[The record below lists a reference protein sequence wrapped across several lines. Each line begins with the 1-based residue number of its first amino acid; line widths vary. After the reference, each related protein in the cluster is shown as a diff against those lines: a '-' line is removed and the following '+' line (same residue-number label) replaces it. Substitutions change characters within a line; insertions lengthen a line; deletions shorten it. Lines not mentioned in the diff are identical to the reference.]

1 VIHEGAPDTFSP
13 LNQNVIPN
21 LNQSSTSTS
30 ITTEPETPK
39 GNITRL
45 IEQEFEGSG
54 IRYGFVYVMYES
66 PTIVVLKADALTPV
80 VAEYN
85 INLWKAVDLL
95 RLIYPIIIESMF
107 DQSIK
112 FINCGRFQ

>member
-1 VIHEGAPDTFSP
+1 MIHEGAPDTFSP

-54 IRYGFVYVMYES
+54 IRSGFVYVMYKS
-66 PTIVVLKADALTPV
+66 
-80 VAEYN
+80 YN
-85 INLWKAVDLL
+85 RCIKGRYVDT
-95 RLIYPIIIESMF
+95 
-107 DQSIK
+107 
-112 FINCGRFQ
+112 GRSRI